1 MLNTVHKI
9 QGTEDKVRFHA
20 SGVWCS
26 HTMWGRIQRVLE
38 ERLEKMESLQFDAV
52 QLRTANHRALE
63 DNRMQSILTDQQ
75 MSIAQREFDM
85 KVRRMPERM
94 ALHDAGACLNVT
106 ACDYR
111 FKSSKA
117 ASQVCKI
124 NWSRTSGP
132 IPYV

>member
-1 MLNTVHKI
+1 
-9 QGTEDKVRFHA
+9 
-20 SGVWCS
+20 
-26 HTMWGRIQRVLE
+26 MWGRIQRVLE

-85 KVRRMPERM
+85 KVRSMLEHI

-106 ACDYR
+106 TGDYR

-124 NWSRTSGP
+124 NWNRTSGP